1 MKFIRYLNLFSEHLY
16 LNIIALISIMFPKMI
31 WTSKSSRSQ
40 LFCIKLF
47 WAISQNLQQ
56 NTCARLLPGKVTIS
70 RPATWQITTPIYLN
84 VERYR
89 VLAIRRPLSYSFDFI
104 SHSFGKIILPA
115 FYKIAIFKNF
125 LKVMEKHL
133 WWSSFSVRCHSV
145 SNIRKDFF
153 KGSFR
158 LIFWNVLQKFFS
170 NINLVKC
177 SCFPGFYKI
186 FKLFLK

>member
-1 MKFIRYLNLFSEHLY
+1 MKFIRYLNLFLEHLY
-16 LNIIALISIMFPKMI
+16 LNIIALISMMFPKMI

-170 NINLVKC
+170 NISLVKC